1 MFLCVGVM
9 YDRVHSREISAY
21 GGVVNTM
28 PKFAAFM
35 VLFALAN
42 AGLPGTSGFVGEFL
56 VILASFKANV
66 WYAFFA
72 GTTLVLGAAYT
83 LWMVKRVI
91 FGEIANDHV
100 RELTD
105 LNGREFLVLGV
116 LAIAVLLVGLWRSR
130 SWFRRSSLKPVESA
144 MNGFNVAEFNAGLH
158 YASPEIFLG
167 LAACAILMLDL
178 LLSDA
183 QRSWTGVL
191 SVLALLTAAVLSAV
205 EPVGQRIVALGGLYE
220 LDRMA
225 QVLKV
230 VTLLSVA
237 VVFVYSTDYLKRRAM
252 LKGEYYVLGLFAT
265 LGAMALISA
274 GSLITLYL
282 GLELMSLCLY
292 AMVAFDRDSGIAAE
306 SAIKYFVLGSMASG
320 TLLYGMSIVYGVTG
334 YLELASIALVARS
347 GYGANIGLLF
357 GIAFIIVGIGFK
369 LGAVPFH
376 MWIPDVYEGSPTCV
390 TVFIGTAS
398 KLAAFALAMR
408 LLPEALGASQPD
420 WSQMLVVLAVLS
432 MGIGTVIAIAQTNLK
447 RMLAYSTI
455 SHIGYI
461 LLGILAGTPQGYQ
474 AAMFYM
480 ISYVLVTSGAF
491 GMILL
496 LARQGFEADKLV
508 DFRGLN
514 ARSPWF
520 AGMMAI
526 LMFSLAGVPPFI
538 GFWAKL
544 GVIQAVL
551 GVSYTWLAV
560 VAVLF
565 SVVAAFFYLRV
576 VKLMYFDDPTDRAP
590 IGGSTLMRAVL
601 SLNALAAFALGVVP
615 GSLIALCQRALP

>member
-1 MFLCVGVM
+1 M
-9 YDRVHSREISAY
+9 H
-21 GGVVNTM
+21 
-28 PKFAAFM
+28 
-35 VLFALAN
+35 ALVQFSTGQFN
-42 AGLPGTSGFVGEFL
+42 SELIYAG
-56 VILASFKANV
+56 
-66 WYAFFA
+66 
-72 GTTLVLGAAYT
+72 
-83 LWMVKRVI
+83 
-91 FGEIANDHV
+91 
-100 RELTD
+100 
-105 LNGREFLVLGV
+105 
-116 LAIAVLLVGLWRSR
+116 
-130 SWFRRSSLKPVESA
+130 
-144 MNGFNVAEFNAGLH
+144 
-158 YASPEIFLG
+158 PEIFLA

-178 LLSDA
+178 LLNES
-183 QRSWTGVL
+183 QRRWTGVWA
-191 SVLALLTAAVLSAV
+191 VAALLITAGLVAQQ
-205 EPVGQRIVALGGLYE
+205 PVSERIVALGGLFE

-230 VTLLSVA
+230 VTLLTVA
-237 VVFVYSTDYLKRRAM
+237 VVFVYSTDYLQRRAI
-252 LKGEYYVLGLFAT
+252 LKGEYYVLGLFAA
-265 LGAMALISA
+265 LGAMVLTSAASLIS
-274 GSLITLYL
+274 LYL

-292 AMVAFDRDSGIAAE
+292 AMVAFDRESGIAAE

-334 YLELASIALVARS
+334 SLEIAAIAEAAHNGL
-347 GYGANIGLLF
+347 GDNIGLVF
-357 GIAFIIVGIGFK
+357 GIAFLIVGVGFK
-369 LGAVPFH
+369 FGAVPFH

-408 LLPEALGASQPD
+408 LLPEALGGAHGD

-432 MGIGTVIAIAQTNLK
+432 MAIGNIVAIAQSNLK

-455 SHIGYI
+455 SHVGFV
-461 LLGILAGTPQGYQ
+461 LLGILSGTAQGYQ

-480 ISYVLVTSGAF
+480 ISYVIVAAGAF

-551 GVSYTWLAV
+551 GVHYTWLAV

-565 SVVAAFFYLRV
+565 SVVGAFYYLRM
-576 VKLMYFDDPTDRAP
+576 VKLMYFDEPTDNAA
-590 IGGSTLMRAVL
+590 IGGSLAMRALL
-601 SLNALAAFALGVVP
+601 SANALLVFALGVIP
-615 GSLIALCQRALP
+615 GSLLQICQQALQ

>member
-1 MFLCVGVM
+1 MNSFSVADFNMGLG
-9 YDRVHSREISAY
+9 
-21 GGVVNTM
+21 
-28 PKFAAFM
+28 
-35 VLFALAN
+35 LA
-42 AGLPGTSGFVGEFL
+42 G
-56 VILASFKANV
+56 
-66 WYAFFA
+66 
-72 GTTLVLGAAYT
+72 
-83 LWMVKRVI
+83 
-91 FGEIANDHV
+91 
-100 RELTD
+100 
-105 LNGREFLVLGV
+105 
-116 LAIAVLLVGLWRSR
+116 
-130 SWFRRSSLKPVESA
+130 
-144 MNGFNVAEFNAGLH
+144 
-158 YASPEIFLG
+158 PEIFLS

-183 QRSWTGVL
+183 QRHWTGVL
-191 SVLALLTAAVLSAV
+191 SVAALLVSAVLTV
-205 EPVGQRIVALGGLYE
+205 IQPVSTRVVALGGLFE

-225 QVLKV
+225 QVLKI
-230 VTLLSVA
+230 VTLLTVA
-237 VVFVYSTDYLKRRAM
+237 VVFVYSTDYLRRRAI

-265 LGAMALISA
+265 LGGMVLISA

-292 AMVAFDRDSGIAAE
+292 AMVAFDRESGIAAE

-334 YLELASIALVARS
+334 SLELAAIATAVHNGFS
-347 GYGANIGLLF
+347 DNVGLIF
-357 GIAFIIVGIGFK
+357 GIAFLIVGIGFK

-408 LLPEALGASQPD
+408 LLPEALAGSQAD
-420 WSQMLVVLAVLS
+420 WSQMLVVLSVLS
-432 MGIGTVIAIAQTNLK
+432 IAIGNVVAVAQTNLK

-455 SHIGYI
+455 SHIGFI
-461 LLGILAGTPQGYQ
+461 LLGILSGTAQGYQ

-480 ISYVLVTSGAF
+480 ISYVVVASGAF

-508 DFRGLN
+508 DFKGLN

-526 LMFSLAGVPPFI
+526 LMFSLAGLPPFV

-551 GVSYTWLAV
+551 NVNFTWLAV

-565 SVVAAFFYLRV
+565 SVVGAFYYLRI
-576 VKLMYFDDPTDRAP
+576 VKLMYFDDPTDSTVL
-590 IGGSTLMRAVL
+590 GGSVLMRTVL
-601 SLNALAAFALGVVP
+601 SANALLVFGLGVAP
-615 GSLIALCQRALP
+615 AALIALCQRALP

>member
-1 MFLCVGVM
+1 M
-9 YDRVHSREISAY
+9 
-21 GGVVNTM
+21 N
-28 PKFAAFM
+28 AFS
-35 VLFALAN
+35 VADFNSGLGLA
-42 AGLPGTSGFVGEFL
+42 G
-56 VILASFKANV
+56 
-66 WYAFFA
+66 
-72 GTTLVLGAAYT
+72 
-83 LWMVKRVI
+83 
-91 FGEIANDHV
+91 
-100 RELTD
+100 
-105 LNGREFLVLGV
+105 
-116 LAIAVLLVGLWRSR
+116 
-130 SWFRRSSLKPVESA
+130 
-144 MNGFNVAEFNAGLH
+144 
-158 YASPEIFLG
+158 PEIFLG
-167 LAACAILMLDL
+167 SAACAILLLDL
-178 LLSDA
+178 LLDDA
-183 QRSWTGVL
+183 QRHWTGVL
-191 SVLALLTAAVLSAV
+191 AVVSLLLAAVLTV
-205 EPVGQRIVALGGLYE
+205 MQPVSGRVVALGGLFE

-225 QVLKV
+225 QVLKL
-230 VTLLSVA
+230 VTLLTVA
-237 VVFVYSTDYLKRRAM
+237 VVFVYSTDYLRRRAI

-265 LGAMALISA
+265 LGGMVLISA

-292 AMVAFDRDSGIAAE
+292 AMVAFDRESGIAAE

-334 YLELASIALVARS
+334 SLELAEIATAVHS
-347 GYGANIGLLF
+347 GFSDNIGLLF
-357 GIAFIIVGIGFK
+357 GIAFLIVGIGFK

-408 LLPEALGASQPD
+408 LLPEALAGSQPD
-420 WSQMLVVLAVLS
+420 WSQMLVVLSVLS
-432 MGIGTVIAIAQTNLK
+432 IAIGNIVAIAQANLK

-461 LLGILAGTPQGYQ
+461 LLGLLAGSSQGYQ

-480 ISYVLVTSGAF
+480 ISYVLVAAGAF

-496 LARQGFEADKLV
+496 LARQSFEADKLD
-508 DFRGLN
+508 DFKGLN

-526 LMFSLAGVPPFI
+526 LMFSLAGLPPFI

-551 GVSYTWLAV
+551 NIGYTWLAV

-565 SVVAAFFYLRV
+565 SVVGAFYYLRV
-576 VKLMYFDDPTDRAP
+576 VKVMYFDDATDSAVL
-590 IGGSTLMRAVL
+590 GGSTLMRSVL
-601 SLNALAAFALGVVP
+601 SANALLAFALGVAP
-615 GSLIALCQRALP
+615 AALIAICQRALP

>member
-1 MFLCVGVM
+1 MN
-9 YDRVHSREISAY
+9 S
-21 GGVVNTM
+21 
-28 PKFAAFM
+28 FAQFS
-35 VLFALAN
+35 VSQFN
-42 AGLPGTSGFVGEFL
+42 SGLV
-56 VILASFKANV
+56 
-66 WYAFFA
+66 YAC
-72 GTTLVLGAAYT
+72 
-83 LWMVKRVI
+83 
-91 FGEIANDHV
+91 
-100 RELTD
+100 
-105 LNGREFLVLGV
+105 
-116 LAIAVLLVGLWRSR
+116 
-130 SWFRRSSLKPVESA
+130 
-144 MNGFNVAEFNAGLH
+144 
-158 YASPEIFLG
+158 PEIFLG

-178 LLSDA
+178 LLNDA
-183 QRSWTGVL
+183 QRRWTGVL
-191 SVLALLTAAVLSAV
+191 AVLALLVTAVLSAV
-205 EPVGQRIVALGGLYE
+205 QPVSERVVALGGLFE

-225 QVLKV
+225 QLLKV

-237 VVFVYSTDYLKRRAM
+237 VVFVYSTDYLRRRAI

-265 LGAMALISA
+265 VGAMVLISA

-306 SAIKYFVLGSMASG
+306 SAIKYFVLGSIASG

-334 YLELASIALVARS
+334 SLELAEIATAVRS
-347 GYGANIGLLF
+347 AGIGDNIGLLF
-357 GIAFIIVGIGFK
+357 GIAFLIVGIGFK
-369 LGAVPFH
+369 FGAVPFH

-420 WSQMLVVLAVLS
+420 WSQMLVVLSVLS
-432 MGIGTVIAIAQTNLK
+432 MTIGNIVAIAQTNLK

-455 SHIGYI
+455 SHVGYI
-461 LLGILAGTPQGYQ
+461 LLGILAGTAQGYQ

-480 ISYVLVTSGAF
+480 ISYVIVAGGAF

-526 LMFSLAGVPPFI
+526 LMFSLAGLPPFV

-551 GVSYTWLAV
+551 GVDYTWLPV

-565 SVVAAFFYLRV
+565 SVVGAFFYLRI
-576 VKLMYFDDPTDRAP
+576 VKLMYFDEPTDDAV
-590 IGGSTLMRAVL
+590 IGGSTLMRTVL
-601 SLNALAAFALGVVP
+601 SLNALLAFFLGVVP

>member
-1 MFLCVGVM
+1 M
-9 YDRVHSREISAY
+9 H
-21 GGVVNTM
+21 
-28 PKFAAFM
+28 
-35 VLFALAN
+35 ALAQFSASQFN
-42 AGLPGTSGFVGEFL
+42 SGLIYAG
-56 VILASFKANV
+56 
-66 WYAFFA
+66 
-72 GTTLVLGAAYT
+72 
-83 LWMVKRVI
+83 
-91 FGEIANDHV
+91 
-100 RELTD
+100 
-105 LNGREFLVLGV
+105 
-116 LAIAVLLVGLWRSR
+116 
-130 SWFRRSSLKPVESA
+130 
-144 MNGFNVAEFNAGLH
+144 
-158 YASPEIFLG
+158 PEIFLA

-178 LLSDA
+178 LLNDT
-183 QRSWTGVL
+183 QRRWTGVWA
-191 SVLALLTAAVLSAV
+191 VAALLITAGLVAQQ
-205 EPVGQRIVALGGLYE
+205 PVSERIVALGGLFE

-230 VTLLSVA
+230 VTLLTVA
-237 VVFVYSTDYLKRRAM
+237 VVFVYSTDYLQRRAI
-252 LKGEYYVLGLFAT
+252 LKGEYYVLGLFAA
-265 LGAMALISA
+265 LGAMVLTSAASLIS
-274 GSLITLYL
+274 LYL

-292 AMVAFDRDSGIAAE
+292 AMVAFDRESGIAAE

-320 TLLYGMSIVYGVTG
+320 TLLYGMSIIYGVTG
-334 YLELASIALVARS
+334 SLEIAAIAEAAHNGL
-347 GYGANIGLLF
+347 GDNIGLVF
-357 GIAFIIVGIGFK
+357 GIAFLIVGVGFK
-369 LGAVPFH
+369 FGAVPFH

-408 LLPEALGASQPD
+408 LLPEALGGAQGD

-432 MGIGTVIAIAQTNLK
+432 MAIGNIVAIAQSNLK

-455 SHIGYI
+455 SHVGFV
-461 LLGILAGTPQGYQ
+461 LLGILSGTAQGYQ

-480 ISYVLVTSGAF
+480 ISYVIVAAGAF

-514 ARSPWF
+514 VRSPWF

-551 GVSYTWLAV
+551 GVNYTWLAV

-565 SVVAAFFYLRV
+565 SVVGAFYYLRM
-576 VKLMYFDDPTDRAP
+576 VKLMYFDEPTDTSA
-590 IGGSTLMRAVL
+590 IGGSFAMRALL
-601 SLNALAAFALGVVP
+601 SANALLVFALG
-615 GSLIALCQRALP
+615 ALPTRLLEICQQALQ

>member
-1 MFLCVGVM
+1 M
-9 YDRVHSREISAY
+9 
-21 GGVVNTM
+21 
-28 PKFAAFM
+28 
-35 VLFALAN
+35 
-42 AGLPGTSGFVGEFL
+42 
-56 VILASFKANV
+56 
-66 WYAFFA
+66 
-72 GTTLVLGAAYT
+72 
-83 LWMVKRVI
+83 
-91 FGEIANDHV
+91 
-100 RELTD
+100 
-105 LNGREFLVLGV
+105 
-116 LAIAVLLVGLWRSR
+116 
-130 SWFRRSSLKPVESA
+130 
-144 MNGFNVAEFNAGLH
+144 
-158 YASPEIFLG
+158 
-167 LAACAILMLDL
+167 
-178 LLSDA
+178 
-183 QRSWTGVL
+183 
-191 SVLALLTAAVLSAV
+191 
-205 EPVGQRIVALGGLYE
+205 
-220 LDRMA
+220 
-225 QVLKV
+225 
-230 VTLLSVA
+230 
-237 VVFVYSTDYLKRRAM
+237 
-252 LKGEYYVLGLFAT
+252 
-265 LGAMALISA
+265 
-274 GSLITLYL
+274 

-306 SAIKYFVLGSMASG
+306 SAVKYFVLGSMASG

-334 YLELASIALVARS
+334 HLELASIALAARS
-347 GYGANIGLLF
+347 GYGANIGMLF

-432 MGIGTVIAIAQTNLK
+432 MGIGTVVAIAQTNLK

-461 LLGILAGTPQGYQ
+461 LLGILAGTQQGYQ

-480 ISYVLVTSGAF
+480 ISYVLVASGAF

-508 DFRGLN
+508 DFKGLN

-551 GVSYTWLAV
+551 GVSYSWLAV

-576 VKLMYFDDPTDRAP
+576 VKLMYFDDPTDSTQ
-590 IGGSTLMRAVL
+590 IGGSALMRTVL
-601 SLNALAAFALGVVP
+601 SLNALAAFVLGVVP
-615 GSLIALCQRALP
+615 GSLIALCQHVLP